1 MADSISPPK
10 PHANPRLNAALQKA
24 TNALLAERCPEGHW
38 TGHLSSS
45 ALSTATAVIALT
57 QVDPKAHAPQ
67 IRRGLEWLVQH
78 SNPDGGWG
86 DTVLSKSNI
95 STTALGWAA
104 FGACDADSIFPEA
117 VARAAA
123 WLEIHAK
130 GRTLVEA
137 ITARYGKDHTFS
149 VPILMVLAL
158 SGRLGKHGWKQVPAL
173 PFELATLPRSFYGA
187 IRLPVVSYAHGTTL
201 QKDDVPSKLSDERYI
216 GVAFATAGYAAAL
229 PDYLGLGDS
238 PGFHPYHHAESEAT
252 ATIDLLRAT
261 RSYCASNNIPLSDK
275 LFLTGYSQ
283 GGHACLATLR
293 ELEAGYTNEFHVA
306 ACAAGAGAYDLSGT
320 TLTDFLSNRPQ
331 PDPYSFVY
339 LLAAYQDIYGLT
351 NSFASMLSLPYATN
365 LPPLLN
371 GLHDGSEVN
380 ALLPPIPKQI
390 LQPAFLNDLTHNT
403 NNLLRVALGK
413 NDLIRWTPQSR
424 LRLYRCSGDTEVPI
438 ANSQVAYDSFV
449 SRGALHV
456 ELKDPSPGASHV
468 DCAIPTAIDA
478 LKWFDSL
485 RK

>member
-1 MADSISPPK
+1 VSRFVLSAILGAALIGISELKVKALPPK
-10 PHANPRLNAALQKA
+10 VAI
-24 TNALLAERCPEGHW
+24 TNFVP
-38 TGHLSSS
+38 
-45 ALSTATAVIALT
+45 STATLSWQPISTNWLYTVEETPAMTSSQWSPVPGTAWPIATNRWHGTPAPLSESHFYRINATPVEGHRGRIVSVAVHDQLQALAIQLLFSIAEVPATATFDVT
-57 QVDPKAHAPQ
+57 QYSVLYETIDPYGAP
-67 IRRGLEWLVQH
+67 ILASG
-78 SNPDGGWG
+78 SIFIPSG
-86 DTVLSKSNI
+86 DTN
-95 STTALGWAA
+95 
-104 FGACDADSIFPEA
+104 
-117 VARAAA
+117 
-123 WLEIHAK
+123 
-130 GRTLVEA
+130 A
-137 ITARYGKDHTFS
+137 I
-149 VPILMVLAL
+149 
-158 SGRLGKHGWKQVPAL
+158 
-173 PFELATLPRSFYGA
+173 
-187 IRLPVVSYAHGTTL
+187 PVVSYAHGTTL

-238 PGFHPYHHAESEAT
+238 PGFHPYHHAQSEAT

-293 ELEAGYTNEFHVA
+293 ELEVGYTNEFHVA

-320 TLTDFLSNRPQ
+320 TLTDFLSSRPQ

-351 NSFASMLSLPYATN
+351 NSFASMLSLPYSTN

-380 ALLPPIPKQI
+380 ALLPSIPKQI